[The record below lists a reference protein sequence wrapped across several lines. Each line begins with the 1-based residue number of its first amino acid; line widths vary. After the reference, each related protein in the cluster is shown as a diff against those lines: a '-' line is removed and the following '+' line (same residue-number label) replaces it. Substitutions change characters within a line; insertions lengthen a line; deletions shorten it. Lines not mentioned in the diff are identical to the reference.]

1 MIQSFSLRWL
11 SLNYGVTAACLSQ
24 DNNLLLATGARI
36 MEVKINQEGN
46 ITNQRYNTGEMS
58 SRLLDPVVMMVQ
70 SGAMSMVAITRFLTF
85 YDRGGALKCF

>member
-1 MIQSFSLRWL
+1 M
-11 SLNYGVTAACLSQ
+11 TAVCLSQ
-24 DNNLLLATGARI
+24 DNHLLLATGARI

-70 SGAMSMVAITRFLTF
+70 SGAMNMVALTRFLTNMKLYF
-85 YDRGGALKCF
+85 YFDMNESVFP

>member
-1 MIQSFSLRWL
+1 M
-11 SLNYGVTAACLSQ
+11 TAACLSQ

-36 MEVKINQEGN
+36 IEVKINQEGN

-70 SGAMSMVAITRFLTF
+70 SGAMNMVAITRFLTL
-85 YDRGGALKCF
+85 YDRGWAGS